1 MWTNSLSL
9 SPCNFSLVEA
19 PSPSDGPG
27 PTSHQWLLI
36 IGLIAQSI
44 KKEVAPLIFFIQT
57 IHNVLSCKWII
68 KFTEISTQFLSNCIL
83 WNPFSFIILIETLF
97 SYRGADWGGET
108 CPLLVCCCENSFLF
122 THTYFREITSVYGMW
137 GLVTNFKYT
146 DAGQFIL
153 TSLRSYVLGESTK
166 RNSLS
171 WTSLIH
177 CTLLPSPR
185 LDKFPWIKF
194 HRIYSKVSHTFR
206 QFRVFLQV
214 NCQPSP
220 LFWISWHVPETRLFV
235 KNKKWTTVI

>member
-1 MWTNSLSL
+1 MWTNSLSMFP
-9 SPCNFSLVEA
+9 PCNVSQVEA

-68 KFTEISTQFLSNCIL
+68 KFTEISTQFVSNCIL

-97 SYRGADWGGET
+97 SDRGADWGGET

-146 DAGQFIL
+146 DTGQFIL
-153 TSLRSYVLGESTK
+153 TSLRSYVGLGRIHQAEQFVLDLSDSLHSTSVAK
-166 RNSLS
+166 TRQV
-171 WTSLIH
+171 
-177 CTLLPSPR
+177 PV
-185 LDKFPWIKF
+185 D
-194 HRIYSKVSHTFR
+194 KVS
-206 QFRVFLQV
+206 Q
-214 NCQPSP
+214 N
-220 LFWISWHVPETRLFV
+220 LFESLTHIQTVSSFSSSKLSTVSAVLNLMARSWDQAFCEE
-235 KNKKWTTVI
+235 

>member
-1 MWTNSLSL
+1 MN
-9 SPCNFSLVEA
+9 
-19 PSPSDGPG
+19 
-27 PTSHQWLLI
+27 Q
-36 IGLIAQSI
+36 
-44 KKEVAPLIFFIQT
+44 
-57 IHNVLSCKWII
+57 II
-68 KFTEISTQFLSNCIL
+68 KLTEISTPFVSNCIL
-83 WNPFSFIILIETLF
+83 RNPFSFIILIETLF
-97 SYRGADWGGET
+97 SDRGPDWRGGET

-137 GLVTNFKYT
+137 GLDTKFEYRLDNSYSPHSEVT
-146 DAGQFIL
+146 L
-153 TSLRSYVLGESTK
+153 VLGESTK

-171 WTSLIH
+171 WISLIH

-220 LFWISWHVPETRLFV
+220 LFWISWHVPWTRLFV
-235 KNKKWTTVI
+235 KKKNERQLFSHKPKSLRSWDKNSHPVYRPIYFIGLIIDAIK

>member
-1 MWTNSLSL
+1 MFLTIILSYILLLHQYLNRIFQFSSLS
-9 SPCNFSLVEA
+9 SSQE
-19 PSPSDGPG
+19 PS
-27 PTSHQWLLI
+27 
-36 IGLIAQSI
+36 
-44 KKEVAPLIFFIQT
+44 K
-57 IHNVLSCKWII
+57 C
-68 KFTEISTQFLSNCIL
+68 
-83 WNPFSFIILIETLF
+83 LF
-97 SYRGADWGGET
+97 SDNRGTDWRGEG
-108 CPLLVCCCENSFLF
+108 CPLLACCCENSFLF